1 MREVILYIATQK
13 LVTSYSSSIPMYH
26 MQAPRVRSRNS
37 DDMFVAKEVDVEH
50 LPIQR
55 FCWEYGGL
63 DKGEIFFAFDN
74 QLELILNNLV
84 REGVDKQVSEIVTHS
99 QWQVSLLK
107 QELKTLQSLSLW
119 GTVVL
124 KFKQFWRSK
133 T

>member
-1 MREVILYIATQK
+1 
-13 LVTSYSSSIPMYH
+13 MYH
-26 MQAPRVRSRNS
+26 MQGPLTRVINS
-37 DDMFVAKEVDVEH
+37 EDVFSAKEVDVDH

-55 FCWEYGGL
+55 LCWDYGQ
-63 DKGEIFFAFDN
+63 DKGEIFFAFDR
-74 QLELILNNLV
+74 QLQSIIDMHIRDAKVSIINDYEYRISLV
-84 REGVDKQVSEIVTHS
+84 
-99 QWQVSLLK
+99 K